1 MILFDI
7 FTTFSNLS
15 DYVPLIQLLVGSVF
29 VASYMSQEQIKYDPD
44 REVSEKARQ
53 MGESKISDLDYE
65 YTNNATLKDYQV
77 VKKSVMSVMAIYGAF
92 VLFYCATFKISY
104 MPSPLGL
111 LLMNFLISIFL
122 ICKFF
127 SLGVKIPKYSFSIVM
142 GILVFLTFLICN
154 LFHPD
159 LLPFSDKWDCDWHV
173 IANVWMFINMI
184 ICSFMFMLRRKFL
197 PQLLTLQKL
206 DCIEKRLT
214 LDLEIVSQP
223 EGVVERMEYISAKTQ
238 GGEYSLGLLF
248 RRAFVMLH
256 EDRLYF
262 KFSDTGVISISND
275 CISKIEDAIGKSEF
289 CKIGKWILKKRIKK
303 NPRAFTKNNIVGSIN
318 EARTKV
324 FEKDA
329 QMLIALGILAKK
341 RTS

>member
-1 MILFDI
+1 M
-7 FTTFSNLS
+7 
-15 DYVPLIQLLVGSVF
+15 LVGSVF

-44 REVSEKARQ
+44 KEVSEKAKQ
-53 MGESKISDLDYE
+53 MGVLKISDLDYE

-92 VLFYCATFKISY
+92 VLFYCATFKTSY
-104 MPSPLGL
+104 MPSPFGV

-127 SLGVKIPKYSFSIVM
+127 SLGVRIPKYSFSIVI

-159 LLPFSDKWDCDWHV
+159 WLPFPDEWNCNWHV
-173 IANVWMFINMI
+173 MANIWMFVNMV
-184 ICSFMFMLRRKFL
+184 ICSFMFMLRRIFL

-206 DCIEKRLT
+206 DHIEKKLI

-262 KFSDTGVISISND
+262 NFSDAGVISISND
-275 CISKIEDAIGKSEF
+275 CISKIEVAIGNSKF
-289 CKIGKWILKKRIKK
+289 CNIGKWILKKRIKK
-303 NPRAFTKNNIVGSIN
+303 NPRAFTKNNIVGSII

-329 QMLIALGILAKK
+329 QMLIALGILAK
-341 RTS
+341 RQDNQ